1 MKFEDIIGKK
11 IVIEFNE
18 SSEIKEFKKWCV
30 NNNIQQLKKLDSLLV
45 CYRID
50 NNRDLQGDSSNF
62 WYKNQGYQI
71 INYKE
76 LNINNISFKDLFIKH
91 SVHCDTEDKAIKI
104 LQLCED
110 NNITWNSGIS
120 AFKNKDFYR
129 YDKDTVYKLNVNHNL
144 IRHNNYYNDTITYE
158 EFIALLNN
166 TTYKEDV
173 NNTILKDLMNK
184 YLIRNKDFNIS
195 SADLIDFINECNDRF
210 KLDLL

>member
-1 MKFEDIIGKK
+1 MRFEDIISNK
-11 IVIEFNE
+11 IVIEFNNDLE
-18 SSEIKEFKKWCV
+18 KEEFKQWCI
-30 NNNIQQLKKLDSLLV
+30 NKSIYNIDFLKYSWIY
-45 CYRID
+45 YRID
-50 NNRDLQGDSSNF
+50 SSKSLQGTSNKKF
-62 WYKNQGYQI
+62 YIEDNYQI
-71 INYKE
+71 FNYKE
-76 LNINNISFKDLFIKH
+76 FNINNISFKDLFIKH

-120 AFKNKDFYR
+120 AFKNKDFYG
-129 YDKDTVYKLNVNHNL
+129 YGKDTVYKLNVNHNL
-144 IRHNNYYNDTITYE
+144 IRHYNYYNDTITYE

-166 TTYKEDV
+166 TTYKEEI